1 MPSALDEIGC
11 ARIPRESLDAVAAL
25 RCTSGIE
32 VIEDGAHCWLRWE
45 PGNDDVLR
53 QVLPL
58 PGVSLFVR
66 RGLHWHPHDSRLP
79 GAGPPDRDARPLD
92 GLLAPDRIQPIAAD
106 TKKPEP
112 VRLQLVRD
120 DVPRT
125 VTALECALAE
135 LSQWAETATSPQIAR
150 LRGALSGQR
159 VLLRG
164 ERLPLLG
171 RAAGSIPAVRFWGR
185 RLLVPVGFRPEP
197 ALPESA
203 WPAVL
208 RLESDELA
216 LLRADSVTI
225 VSASVLV
232 PLSRAAIRLACRE
245 QVR

>member
-1 MPSALDEIGC
+1 MPSPLDEVCC
-11 ARIPRESLDAVAAL
+11 ARIPRESLGALAAL
-25 RCTSGIE
+25 RCATGIE
-32 VIEDGAHCWLRWE
+32 VIEDDAHCWLRWE

-53 QVLPL
+53 QVLPV

-66 RGLHWHPHDSRLP
+66 HGLRWHPHSSRLP
-79 GAGPPDRDARPLD
+79 VAGPPNRDARPLA
-92 GLLAPDRIQPIAAD
+92 GLIAPERIQPIVAA
-106 TKKPEP
+106 TEKPEP

-120 DVPRT
+120 EVPRS
-125 VTALECALAE
+125 VTAMECSLEALGH
-135 LSQWAETATSPQIAR
+135 WAETATTQQIAR
-150 LRGALSGQR
+150 LRGALSGER

-171 RAAGSIPAVRFWGR
+171 RAAGLIPAVRFWGK

-203 WPAVL
+203 WSAVL
-208 RLESDELA
+208 RLENDELA
-216 LLRADSVTI
+216 LLRADSLTV
-225 VSASVLV
+225 VSERVLV